1 MRRTTLLTAPA
12 LLALGALTACE
23 PTPPT
28 GATPDSVTTPPKA
41 PTAQPSSPTSAQPS
55 AKPKPAKSDIAP
67 NTPIAVAG
75 PAETA
80 VKASN
85 GFGLTLYQQLK
96 SKEGNLAFSPASISV
111 ALAMTYAGA
120 KTQTGEEMAAT
131 LQTGPDAKA
140 FHGAWATQL
149 SAWQQ
154 DKDVEIAVAN
164 RLFGDKKYSF
174 EAPYLAL
181 TKDHYGA
188 PLQPVDFAGA
198 PEKQRVMINGWVAEQ
213 TRDRIKDLIPPEGV
227 TGDTR
232 MALVN
237 AIYFKAKWA
246 EPFNEKVTKDD
257 TFTTAAGTKVTTP
270 MMSNTT
276 FAKYAEVD
284 GVQLMEL
291 GYQGGRF
298 ATLFV
303 LPAENQKIG
312 DLETKLDAALL
323 AKWTGAL
330 KGERTWIRLPKFK
343 IEPGKAVELSDP
355 LKAMGMKQAF
365 VRGAADFTGITN
377 PQNPEDRLF
386 VEKVYHKA
394 FVAMDEAGTEAA
406 AATAVMM
413 GRAGGVPAEPKT
425 FHADR
430 PFLFFIRDT
439 TTSLVM
445 FAGRIVDPTK

>member
-1 MRRTTLLTAPA
+1 MKPTTLLTVPA
-12 LLALGALTACE
+12 VLALGGLLACE
-23 PTPPT
+23 PAPPR
-28 GATPDSVTTPPKA
+28 GATPDSATVPPSA
-41 PTAQPSSPTSAQPS
+41 PSAPSTQPTASTQTG
-55 AKPKPAKSDIAP
+55 KSDIAP
-67 NTPIAVAG
+67 PSPIAVAG

-85 GFGLTLYQQLK
+85 GFGLALYQELK
-96 SKEGNLAFSPASISV
+96 GKEGNLVFSPASISV

-120 KTQTGEEMAAT
+120 KGTTAKEMETT
-131 LQTGPDAKA
+131 LQSGSDGKA

-149 SAWQQ
+149 SAWQ
-154 DKDVEIAVAN
+154 KPTGAEIAVAN
-164 RLFGDKKYSF
+164 RLFGDKKYNF
-174 EAPYLAL
+174 EAPYLSL
-181 TKDHYGA
+181 TKAHYGA
-188 PLQPVDFAGA
+188 PLQSVDFAGA

-213 TRDRIKDLIPPEGV
+213 TRDRIQDLIPKPGV

-237 AIYFKAKWA
+237 AIYFKAKWN
-246 EPFNEKVTKDD
+246 EPFPTTATKDD
-257 TFTTAAGTKVTTP
+257 TFTTGAGTKVTTP
-270 MMSNTT
+270 MMSHTT
-276 FAKYAEVD
+276 HAQYGEVD

-303 LPAENQKIG
+303 LPATNQKLA
-312 DLETKLDAALL
+312 DVETKLDRDLL
-323 AKWTGAL
+323 DKWTGAL

-343 IEPGKAVELSDP
+343 IEPGAAVELSDP
-355 LKAMGMKQAF
+355 LKAMGMNQAF
-365 VRGAADFTGITN
+365 VRGEADFTGITN
-377 PQNPEDRLF
+377 PSNPEDRLF
-386 VEKVYHKA
+386 IEKVYHKA

-413 GRAGGVPAEPKT
+413 GRAGGVPAEPKK

-439 TTSLVM
+439 TTNLVV
-445 FAGRIVDPTK
+445 FAGRIVDPTR